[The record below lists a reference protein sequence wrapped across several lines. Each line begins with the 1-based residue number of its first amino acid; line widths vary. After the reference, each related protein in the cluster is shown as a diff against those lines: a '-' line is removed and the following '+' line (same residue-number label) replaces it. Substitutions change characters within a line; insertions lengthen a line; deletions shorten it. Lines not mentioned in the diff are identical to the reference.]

1 MKKKRLEAIASLV
14 NKDAFT
20 LDIGTDHA
28 YLQIYLINNN
38 NTNKVI
44 SSDISKNVLSQS
56 INNLKK
62 YNLDDKVLLV
72 QSDGFNNIKDNVD
85 IAVIAG
91 MGAHTIINIIN
102 NAKKLPDKIII
113 QSNNNVDKIRK
124 YMQGINYKII
134 KEMVVY
140 ENNKYYIIIKY
151 EKGKDNLTKEEIE
164 FGKNYN
170 KEYLQYLLK
179 KYQENVLNNKE
190 YEKNILQLEHFIEK
204 IQD

>member
-28 YLQIYLINNN
+28 YLPIYLINNN
-38 NTNKVI
+38 ITNKVI
-44 SSDISKNVLSQS
+44 ASDISKNVLSQS
-56 INNLKK
+56 LNNLKK

-102 NAKKLPDKIII
+102 KAKTLPEKLII
-113 QSNNNVDKIRK
+113 QS
-124 YMQGINYKII
+124 
-134 KEMVVY
+134 
-140 ENNKYYIIIKY
+140 
-151 EKGKDNLTKEEIE
+151 
-164 FGKNYN
+164 
-170 KEYLQYLLK
+170 
-179 KYQENVLNNKE
+179 
-190 YEKNILQLEHFIEK
+190 KNISMHIG
-204 IQD
+204 